1 MLPEYLYVCN
11 ICSYISYLNNCNTK
25 CSILSLKLDSEETV
39 ADFMV
44 SLQSLTKAFI
54 VH

>member
-39 ADFMV
+39 SQTSW
-44 SLQSLTKAFI
+44 SLYN
-54 VH
+54 H